1 MKVKIAQTAFTGGEI
16 GPELFGR
23 VDLPFYVNSVKKAE
37 NCHTV
42 VQGGI
47 VSAPGT
53 MYIGETA
60 TQTSAN
66 RLIPFIYST
75 TSAYV
80 LEVSNTQI
88 RFLQNGEIVKDA
100 GVPVVL
106 SMPNGLKGDAS
117 KLVFVQQD
125 NFLLL
130 WRTDGAGIY
139 RLSKLTPILF
149 TLSPVSFQVPPIDEV
164 GETRFNTTFIL
175 TGTTLDAATAAF
187 ETADVGRQ
195 IKLNDGLLQITGF
208 TSSIKVTVSV
218 LSAPTSGTIAS
229 AYSTD
234 FVLLDSPQTKITP
247 TGDVTVGGTITL
259 TATAAAFKNTAQ
271 MSHIGM
277 FVEINSGIIEITSVT
292 SSTVVVGVVRK
303 TMTGLANAFAGSWS
317 IKQSLIL
324 LAYAA
329 TPGPGK
335 IVDHFKSGCSF
346 EGRLVLGGTSQY
358 PNRLTMSASGE
369 YLNFATGVN
378 DNDAISRD
386 LDGYDQI
393 LHVVPSNRL
402 YVFTYAA
409 EYAVS
414 GSDNG
419 PVTPLSVIARAYTS
433 YGSSPTVQP
442 VRAGKDVVIVQR
454 IGQRVRGYSYQFSQD
469 DFEAPDF
476 TVRHPTITGAGVV
489 RLVYSDAPYQIMWAV
504 LADGSAALMCVDRP
518 SGTYAW
524 STFKTDG
531 VILDAASLPESSGD
545 SVYLF
550 VKRNIAGADKYMV
563 ERVDYQYSTHCGIKD
578 DSPINYPL
586 NDDGTLAASFGYMTA
601 GPAIGDGQTL
611 GLTSDGGSHVHVLL
625 SAGALTT
632 ARFSRSAAPIG
643 YEAAEVTNTGG
654 VVKGFVCILITDAG
668 GALVN
673 AGTVQTTLA
682 GLSQIEV
689 APDGTV
695 SAKKNG
701 STSSIGWL
709 FPAGQKT
716 VGATDKFCPYLAA
729 NENGATAGDYIEIK
743 LITYVGVSSATW
755 PVAHLDTET
764 VDILADD
771 VPMNQEAVTS
781 GNVTLPRNASSVEI
795 GLPFTSTITLLP
807 AEFAAQDGSIMGEK
821 AQLSSVMLRLVRTRG
836 LSVNGEQVLYRQ
848 LDEPIL
854 DAPTLP
860 FTGDKVIGQMGWEE
874 NQKEITITRTQPLAF
889 HISAIKRTMQ
899 VN

>member
-106 SMPNGLKGDAS
+106 YMPNGLKGDAS

-563 ERVDYQYSTHCGIKD
+563 ERVDYQYSTHCGIVA
-578 DSPINYPL
+578 S
-586 NDDGTLAASFGYMTA
+586 GAAS
-601 GPAIGDGQTL
+601 D
-611 GLTSDGGSHVHVLL
+611 
-625 SAGALTT
+625 
-632 ARFSRSAAPIG
+632 
-643 YEAAEVTNTGG
+643 
-654 VVKGFVCILITDAG
+654 
-668 GALVN
+668 
-673 AGTVQTTLA
+673 
-682 GLSQIEV
+682 
-689 APDGTV
+689 
-695 SAKKNG
+695 
-701 STSSIGWL
+701 
-709 FPAGQKT
+709 
-716 VGATDKFCPYLAA
+716 
-729 NENGATAGDYIEIK
+729 
-743 LITYVGVSSATW
+743 TW

-764 VDILADD
+764 VDILADG